1 MSDRIVHPT
10 FGQSSGRNA
19 SNTETALMVA
29 AAFITAGLM
38 IWGAIDF
45 GRLVFSLLR

>member
-19 SNTETALMVA
+19 SNTETAIMVA
-29 AAFITAGLM
+29 VAFITAGLTLL
-38 IWGAIDF
+38 GARDVGVWI
-45 GRLVFSLLR
+45 FSLLR